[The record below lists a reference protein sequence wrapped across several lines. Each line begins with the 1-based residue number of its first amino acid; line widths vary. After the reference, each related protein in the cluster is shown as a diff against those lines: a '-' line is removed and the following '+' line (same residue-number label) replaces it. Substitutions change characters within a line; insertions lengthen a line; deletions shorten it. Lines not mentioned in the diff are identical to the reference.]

1 MQLDGL
7 LTFLYGLLEVAFTYL
22 AALLVAD
29 GVERQHLRE
38 VVLVAVLFLERT
50 VDVGKRTIIICVI
63 ASLE

>member
-7 LTFLYGLLEVAFTYL
+7 LAFLYGLLEVAFAYL

-38 VVLVAVLFLERT
+38 VVLVAVFFLKRT
-50 VDVGKRTIIICVI
+50 VDVGKRTIIICI
-63 ASLE
+63 ISSLE